1 MRGNNIMGI
10 IFSNL
15 HEDLISE
22 ITDRRTMGAVP
33 FGGKYRLIDFPLS
46 NMVNS
51 GINKIGVLTKSNYQ
65 SLIDH
70 LGTGKAWDLSRKRD
84 GLFILPPFTNT
95 SEYSNRMTTLNSIM
109 PFLKNSTEEYVVIS
123 DCDTVCNID
132 YQKVC
137 NKHLE
142 NGADIT
148 LVYKHG
154 QIPAKL
160 HDPTVFSLDSRGRI
174 IDVLINSDIT
184 GSCSYYMNMMLI
196 KRELLMELI
205 NKCISKNT
213 LNFKRDIIQAEYK
226 NLNVFGY
233 EFDGFAPMITS
244 MSNYFNANMQLMDV
258 EVRHDLFRGDRPIY
272 TKVRDDMP
280 TKYGL
285 GSKVTNSL
293 IANGCIIE
301 GEVENCILFKGVH
314 IGKGTK
320 VSNCVIMQDT
330 KIGSDSSLSYVIVD
344 KDLQSKTKELLWDS
358 FLIPSISARK
368 AQYKI
373 KRNGGAYHI

>member
-15 HEDLISE
+15 HEDLINE
-22 ITDRRTMGAVP
+22 LTERRTMGSVP
-33 FGGKYRLIDFPLS
+33 FGGRYRLIDFPLS

-84 GLFILPPFTNT
+84 GLFILPPFFNT
-95 SEYSNRMTTLNSIM
+95 SEYSNRVTTLNSIM
-109 PFLKNSTEEYVVIS
+109 PFLKNSTEEYVAIS
-123 DCDTVCNID
+123 DCDTICNID
-132 YQKVC
+132 YQKIC
-137 NKHLE
+137 SKHLE
-142 NGADIT
+142 NNADIT
-148 LVYKHG
+148 LVYKRDT
-154 QIPAKL
+154 IPAKL
-160 HDPTVFSLDSRGRI
+160 HDPAVLSFDSKGRV
-174 IDVLINSDIT
+174 IDVLINPSLT
-184 GSCSYYMNMMLI
+184 GSYSFYMNIMLI
-196 KRELLMELI
+196 KRELLMELV

-226 NLNVFGY
+226 NLNIYGY
-233 EFDGFAPMITS
+233 EFDGFSPCITS
-244 MSNYFNANMQLMDV
+244 MSDYFNANMALMNSDV
-258 EVRHDLFRGDRPIY
+258 RKDLFNSDRPVY

-293 IANGCIIE
+293 IANGCNIE
-301 GEVENCILFKGVH
+301 GEVENCVLFKGVH

-330 KIGSDSSLSYVIVD
+330 KIGANSNLNYVIVD
-344 KDLQSKTKELLWDS
+344 KDVVIKDERTLMGFLSYPVYISKESTV
-358 FLIPSISARK
+358 
-368 AQYKI
+368 
-373 KRNGGAYHI
+373 

>member
-33 FGGKYRLIDFPLS
+33 FGGRYRLIDFPLS

-70 LGTGKAWDLSRKRD
+70 LGTGKSWDLSRKHD
-84 GLFILPPFTNT
+84 GLFILPPFFNT
-95 SEYSNRMTTLNSIM
+95 SEYSNRLTTLNSIM
-109 PFLKNSTEEYVVIS
+109 PFLKNSSEEYVVIS
-123 DCDTVCNID
+123 DCDTICNID
-132 YQKVC
+132 YQDVC
-137 NKHLE
+137 SKHLE

-148 LVYKHG
+148 LVYKRD

-160 HDPTVFSLDSRGRI
+160 HDPAVLSFDSRGKV
-174 IDVLINSDIT
+174 IDVLINPDIT
-184 GSCSYYMNMMLI
+184 GSCSFYMNMMLI
-196 KRELLMELI
+196 KRELLMDLI
-205 NKCISKNT
+205 SKCISKNT
-213 LNFKRDIIQAEYK
+213 LNFKRDIIQAEYQK
-226 NLNVFGY
+226 LNVYGY
-233 EFDGFAPMITS
+233 EFKGFAPIMTS
-244 MSNYFNANMQLMDV
+244 MGDYFNANMQLMKN
-258 EVRHDLFRGDRPIY
+258 EVRQDLFRGDRPIY

-301 GEVENCILFKGVH
+301 GEVENCVLFKGVH

-330 KIGSDSSLSYVIVD
+330 KIGAKSNLSYVIVD
-344 KDLQSKTKELLWDS
+344 KDVVIKDERTLVGFLSYPVYISKES
-358 FLIPSISARK
+358 VV
-368 AQYKI
+368 
-373 KRNGGAYHI
+373 

>member
-174 IDVLINSDIT
+174 IDVLS
-184 GSCSYYMNMMLI
+184 GAVHVL
-196 KRELLMELI
+196 
-205 NKCISKNT
+205 
-213 LNFKRDIIQAEYK
+213 
-226 NLNVFGY
+226 
-233 EFDGFAPMITS
+233 DG
-244 MSNYFNANMQLMDV
+244 NMQKISNSIFVVVPYNYELSSTV
-258 EVRHDLFRGDRPIY
+258 EEE
-272 TKVRDDMP
+272 
-280 TKYGL
+280 
-285 GSKVTNSL
+285 
-293 IANGCIIE
+293 A
-301 GEVENCILFKGVH
+301 KGPVSWL
-314 IGKGTK
+314 KG
-320 VSNCVIMQDT
+320 N
-330 KIGSDSSLSYVIVD
+330 
-344 KDLQSKTKELLWDS
+344 
-358 FLIPSISARK
+358 
-368 AQYKI
+368 
-373 KRNGGAYHI
+373 

>member
-142 NGADIT
+142 DGADIT

-344 KDLQSKTKELLWDS
+344 KDVTVKNERTLMGFLSYPVYISKESTV
-358 FLIPSISARK
+358 
-368 AQYKI
+368 
-373 KRNGGAYHI
+373 